1 MSMVISSGLEI
12 KDPSVVV
19 KYRWLNEKFSPHLAM
34 IKRAAPTDGPRRDV
48 PGKTAMGSRRKAR
61 TIRHA

>member
-34 IKRAAPTDGPRRDV
+34 IKRAAQKMTDHELRE
-48 PGKTAMGSRRKAR
+48 TYLS
-61 TIRHA
+61 IQNE